1 MTDEEEVMSDIAM
14 SKISS
19 KGGLEAKLDALERA
33 ENAYFQAK
41 GQTKQQVIQ
50 TLPLCGSFFLLD
62 DKDGLILGKCL

>member
-14 SKISS
+14 SKIPS

-50 TLPLCGSFFLLD
+50 MLPFCSFFFV
-62 DKDGLILGKCL
+62 GR